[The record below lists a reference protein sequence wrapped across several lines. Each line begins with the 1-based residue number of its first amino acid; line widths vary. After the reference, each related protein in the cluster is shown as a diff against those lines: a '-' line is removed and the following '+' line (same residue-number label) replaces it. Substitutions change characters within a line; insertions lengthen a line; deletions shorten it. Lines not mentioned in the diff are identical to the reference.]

1 MKSNSIEA
9 WLQDGLIIRS
19 RYQEKIAEDGIN
31 SAKSLGQ
38 RTHEKDFQFHS
49 LLFED
54 VSINGTV
61 SILDIGCGK
70 AERQWYF
77 G

>member
-31 SAKSLGQ
+31 SAKSLGE
-38 RTHEKDFQFHS
+38 RTRKKDFQFHS
-49 LLFED
+49 FLFED
-54 VSINGTV
+54 VSIV
-61 SILDIGCGK
+61 
-70 AERQWYF
+70 
-77 G
+77 